1 VDLEAHR
8 VVDLLPDREAETF
21 VTWLKTHPGVKI
33 ISRDRAGAYADGA
46 RRGAPHAIQVA
57 DRFHLLLNLRTALQK
72 LFERKQESLQRLAA
86 EEQAA
91 RLSVPTNGSA
101 AASPVP
107 EVLPLTPSP
116 TPGQE
121 SAAQTS
127 L

>member
-1 VDLEAHR
+1 MEGKFRHGKSEGKVR
-8 VVDLLPDREAETF
+8 RGGGPYLPF
-21 VTWLKTHPGVKI
+21 
-33 ISRDRAGAYADGA
+33 ADGA

-107 EVLPLTPSP
+107 KVLPLTPSP
-116 TPGQE
+116 MPGQE